1 MSTKDSFIKLR
12 DKLKKHNNEYY
23 NSNPSIDDS
32 DYDDL
37 KKRYDYLLSNN
48 PELKK
53 LDNLGI
59 GASPSSKFTKFRHY
73 EPMLSLS
80 NSFSLSDSK
89 DFFNKATNFLKKK
102 NSDYIFNVDCKIDG
116 VSLSLI
122 YKNNK
127 LFKAI
132 TRGDGIIGEEITEN
146 VLGIKGIPKVLKNCK
161 SDLIEIRGEVFFL
174 RDDFEKL
181 NNQFEKKNQFS
192 NPRNAASGSLRQ
204 IDSKITK
211 DRPLRFI
218 PHGYGKF
225 SYEQEFLNF
234 EEFLIFCKKNNFD
247 QTGYAKK
254 YNNLNN
260 IYAYISE
267 IEKKRSLINFDID
280 GMVIKISGLDLQ
292 RMLGNTNKFP
302 RWAIAAKFSSEEALT
317 QVKKIE
323 LQIGRTGAITPV
335 ARLKPINIGG
345 VIVSNATLHNFDEI
359 IRKDI
364 RIDDFV
370 WVKRAGDV
378 IPYVSKV
385 DIEKRKNSNKK
396 FNIPKKCLCGNKII
410 KIKGEAVQR
419 CSVGK
424 NQCKYQNLET
434 LKHFVSKKAMNIDGL
449 GEKLIEKFVS
459 LNLISDKYDIYELEN
474 HKDKIIKLDGFGE
487 KSFLNLIE
495 SINKSKITSLSRY
508 LFSLGLRY
516 LGENNSELI
525 SLNFKNKTR
534 FKNFIQSKKL
544 REQLENIDGLGEKA
558 INSFINYFSN
568 EGNLKESFA
577 ILDIIEIEEIE
588 SNYESLNKSIL
599 FTGTLKKM
607 SRDRAKELAKKKGYK
622 IASNVSK
629 NLDILVYGEKSGSKL
644 KKANDLKINILNEKD
659 FLNLIN

>member
-1 MSTKDSFIKLR
+1 MSIKDSFIKLR
-12 DKLKKHNNEYY
+12 DKLKKYNNEYY

-267 IEKKRSLINFDID
+267 IEKKRSIINFDID

-385 DIEKRKNSNKK
+385 DIEKRKISNKK

-459 LNLISDKYDIYELEN
+459 LNLISDKHDIYELEN

-534 FKNFIQSKKL
+534 FKNFIKSKKL

>member
-12 DKLKKHNNEYY
+12 EKLKKHNNEYY

-211 DRPLRFI
+211 NRPLRFI

-267 IEKKRSLINFDID
+267 IEKKRSIINFDID

-385 DIEKRKNSNKK
+385 DIEKRKISNKK

-525 SLNFKNKTR
+525 SLYFKNKTR

>member
-211 DRPLRFI
+211 NRPLRFI

-267 IEKKRSLINFDID
+267 IEKKRSIINFDID

-385 DIEKRKNSNKK
+385 DIEKRKISNKK

-459 LNLISDKYDIYELEN
+459 LNLISNKYDIYELEN

-525 SLNFKNKTR
+525 SLYFKNKTR